1 VNIENRSIFGQG
13 NGIRNEHMKQTL
25 IVLYKAKLLIIPR
38 TDNQYERERQRE
50 RIFLLVNSKLF
61 LILHIKVTLVNIN
74 VLFIV

>member
-38 TDNQYERERQRE
+38 TDNQYERERDRE
-50 RIFLLVNSKLF
+50 REYLY
-61 LILHIKVTLVNIN
+61 
-74 VLFIV
+74 